1 MDYPINL
8 FKSSKGQSQYLAD
21 YDAVIQLW
29 PVTCEFHFL
38 NTAYGQIHV
47 ISCSPK
53 NAFPLI
59 LLHAGYA
66 SSTMWFPNISELSK
80 NYHVFAIDTIGE
92 PGKSI
97 PSRPYTTRLD
107 SAKWIEGVLDELG
120 ISKTHVI
127 GLSRGGWFTLN
138 LALHAPQRLSRI
150 VLLSPAASFIQLNSF
165 FSTIVQAVMHI
176 PIKLVAKA
184 ALKSWVTRS
193 FVVNQIYAR
202 QFITGLTN
210 WNWAVNAKGYSG
222 MMPCI
227 FNNKELSQ
235 IHTSVLMLIGDQDRL
250 NPPAVIDR
258 AKQSISHI
266 EAEII
271 PHAGHFLSME
281 QPDIVNSRILKF
293 LDKEYS

>member
-1 MDYPINL
+1 MDSPINL
-8 FKSSKGQSQYLAD
+8 FKSSKGQSQYLTD
-21 YDAVIQLW
+21 YDAVMHLW
-29 PVTCEFHFL
+29 PVTCDFHFI

-47 ISCSPK
+47 ISCGPK
-53 NAFPLI
+53 DAFPLI

-107 SAKWIEGVLDELG
+107 NAKWIESVLDELG
-120 ISKTHVI
+120 ILKTHVI

-176 PIKLVAKA
+176 PNKLVAKA
-184 ALKSWVTRS
+184 ALNSWVTRG
-193 FVVNQIYAR
+193 FVINKIYAR
-202 QFITGLTN
+202 QFITGLKN

-227 FNNKELSQ
+227 FNNEDLSQ
-235 IHTSVLMLIGDQDRL
+235 IRTPVLLLIGDQDKL
-250 NPPAVIDR
+250 NPPEVIER
-258 AKQSISHI
+258 AKKSISNL

-281 QPDIVNSRILKF
+281 QPDLVNSRIQNF
-293 LDKEYS
+293 LDKEF